1 MKKEFDSVNQNNMQY
16 VFSCIYINKY
26 KNMFFILFCAN
37 KMRDDQ
43 SKWLSI
49 EVVIDAE
56 QTSTIRL

>member
-1 MKKEFDSVNQNNMQY
+1 MFFV
-16 VFSCIYINKY
+16 VYINKNVR
-26 KNMFFILFCAN
+26 KKVFIFYFIRV

-56 QTSTIRL
+56 QTSTI